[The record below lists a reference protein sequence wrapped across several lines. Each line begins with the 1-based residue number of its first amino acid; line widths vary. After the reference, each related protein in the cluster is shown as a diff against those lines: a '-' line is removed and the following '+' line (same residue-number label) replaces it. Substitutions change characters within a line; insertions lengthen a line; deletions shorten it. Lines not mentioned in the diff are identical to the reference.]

1 MPRDPA
7 LRPLSR
13 QHNIALVF
21 AKSLRQWREAEPDAG
36 ERRAVAE
43 ATLPPRADPGRI
55 GAAH

>member
-1 MPRDPA
+1 MPRDHA

-21 AKSLRQWREAEPDAG
+21 AKSLRQWREAA
-36 ERRAVAE
+36 
-43 ATLPPRADPGRI
+43 LPPRPDPERI